1 MARSTVEVDIVL
13 AQRSRTPAMVAGLA
27 TPAPIAGADGSAIE
41 LCGLTKRYGEE
52 TVVDTIA
59 ASIAPG
65 EFFSLLGPRGRARPP
80 P

>member
-1 MARSTVEVDIVL
+1 MREAAKEVDRVL
-13 AQRSRTPAMVAGLA
+13 RCMAAMVAGLA